1 MGCFVYTDFG
11 VELHELAMA
20 LHIRDPEVDRLVRD
34 LAEARRLSL
43 TDAVKVAVRNELK
56 RPSLAERIR
65 PIQDEIRAWGKTGLE
80 ADKAFYDSL
89 NDE

>member
-1 MGCFVYTDFG
+1 
-11 VELHELAMA
+11 MA

-34 LAEARRLSL
+34 LAAARRLSL
-43 TDAVKVAVRNELK
+43 TDAIKVAVRNELR
-56 RPSLAERIR
+56 RPPLAERIK
-65 PIQDEIRAWGKTGLE
+65 PIQDRIKAAGSTGLV

>member
-1 MGCFVYTDFG
+1 
-11 VELHELAMA
+11 MA

-34 LAEARRLSL
+34 LAASRKIGL
-43 TDAVKVAVRNELK
+43 TEAVKMAVRNELT
-56 RPSLAERIR
+56 RPPLAERIR
-65 PIQDEIRAWGKTGLE
+65 PIQEEVRSWGRTGLR

>member
-1 MGCFVYTDFG
+1 MYTAVGFL
-11 VELHELAMA
+11 LHGAAMA

-43 TDAVKVAVRNELK
+43 TDAIKVAVRNELK
-56 RPSLAERIR
+56 RPSLAERIK
-65 PIQDEIRAWGKTGLE
+65 PIQDEIRAWGTAGLK

>member
-1 MGCFVYTDFG
+1 
-11 VELHELAMA
+11 MA

-34 LAEARRLSL
+34 LAEIRRISL
-43 TDAVKVAVRNELK
+43 TDAIKVAVQNELD
-56 RPSLAERIR
+56 RTSIHDRIR
-65 PIQDEIRAWGKTGLE
+65 PIQDEVRSWGSTSLV